1 MQRMANMNEIGGLSL
16 AFRLNWDFLMAL
28 GTVLA
33 ALLAG
38 SFLAQA
44 LPLFS

>member
-1 MQRMANMNEIGGLSL
+1 MQRIAHLNEVGGFSL
-16 AFRLNWDFLMAL
+16 AFRLNWDFLKAL

-44 LPLFS
+44 MPLFS